1 MTETETL
8 AATVFLTLL
17 VPIPSAFEN
26 FYKLLRGCRTHT
38 SDISTQS
45 VPAAGECKDYIY
57 THPNPTF

>member
-38 SDISTQS
+38 
-45 VPAAGECKDYIY
+45 
-57 THPNPTF
+57 